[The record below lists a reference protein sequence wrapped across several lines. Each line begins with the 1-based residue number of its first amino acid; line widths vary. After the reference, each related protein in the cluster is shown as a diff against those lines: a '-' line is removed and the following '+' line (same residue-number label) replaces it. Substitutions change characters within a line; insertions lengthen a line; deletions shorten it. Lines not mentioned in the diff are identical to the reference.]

1 MTGIY
6 FRVKRNGKWVN
17 KEIEYLTA
25 DEREEVLKDWD
36 KDSLIRTIHILSN
49 NLDLLTEEDEEDEE
63 E

>member
-6 FRVKRNGKWVN
+6 FRVKRNGKWIN

-49 NLDLLTEEDEEDEE
+49 NLDLLTEEDEEDED
-63 E
+63 

>member
-49 NLDLLTEEDEEDEE
+49 NLDLLTEEDEEDED
-63 E
+63 

>member
-25 DEREEVLKDWD
+25 DEREEALKDWD

-49 NLDLLTEEDEEDEE
+49 NLDLLTEEDEGDEY
-63 E
+63 